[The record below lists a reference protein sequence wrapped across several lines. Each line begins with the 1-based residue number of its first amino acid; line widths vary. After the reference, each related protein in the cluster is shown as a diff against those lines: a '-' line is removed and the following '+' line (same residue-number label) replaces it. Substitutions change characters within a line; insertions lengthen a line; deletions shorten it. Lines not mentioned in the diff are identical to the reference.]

1 MSTTTAR
8 PKNVRHQGRVDF
20 KSYSASYPIVGCLQV
35 KATDAGVFLVDFLPP
50 DSPAVGCPSAHPL
63 LAETHAWLSNYT
75 ATGIR
80 GPLPKISP
88 MGTEFQK
95 RVWKALAALPTGEIL
110 SYQRLGAKIGMPNAP
125 RCVGGAVGRN
135 PLPVLIPCHRVLG
148 ANGYL
153 GGFSGGLEL
162 KKALL
167 RHEGL
172 TWRE

>member
-1 MSTTTAR
+1 MPTTAAR
-8 PKNVRHQGRVDF
+8 PGHVRHQSRVDAE
-20 KSYSASYPIVGCLQV
+20 SYSASYPVVGCLQV
-35 KATDAGVFLVDFLPP
+35 KATDAGVLVVDFLPSG
-50 DSPAVGCPSAHPL
+50 SPAIGSPFAHPL

-75 ATGIR
+75 ATGVR
-80 GPLPKISP
+80 GPLPKIAP

-110 SYQRLGAKIGMPNAP
+110 SYQQLGSKIGMPNAP

-135 PLPVLIPCHRVLG
+135 PLPVLIPCHRVLAADG
-148 ANGYL
+148 RL

-162 KKALL
+162 KRALL